1 MFYLFTLP
9 QKRINFNSKSIL
21 MKIIKLTTLF
31 FLIVIVYACSTATTE
46 KLQETDEEATIA
58 VEKVVQ
64 DLFDEVWSGHDET
77 AITRY
82 QTDDFLLL
90 EHGEVWN
97 NDTIANWCK
106 NAKKR
111 ELQFERIN
119 NFERIAAK
127 RNGDKLW
134 LAYHNYGTFKLDTVS
149 FKSSW
154 LESVVAV
161 KKDSVWKLELMHS
174 TRQSND

>member
-1 MFYLFTLP
+1 
-9 QKRINFNSKSIL
+9 
-21 MKIIKLTTLF
+21 MKIIKLLTLF
-31 FLIVIVYACSTATTE
+31 FLIVIVYACSTTTAE

-64 DLFDEVWSGHDET
+64 NLFDEVWSDYDEA
-77 AITRY
+77 AITKY

-106 NAKKR
+106 SAKKR
-111 ELQFERIN
+111 ELQFDRIN

-154 LESVVAV
+154 LGSVVAV

>member
-1 MFYLFTLP
+1 
-9 QKRINFNSKSIL
+9 
-21 MKIIKLTTLF
+21 MKIIKLLTLF
-31 FLIVIVYACSTATTE
+31 FLIVIVYACSTATAE

-58 VEKVVQ
+58 VEEVVQ
-64 DLFDEVWSGHDET
+64 NLFDEVWSDYDEA
-77 AITRY
+77 AITKY

-106 NAKKR
+106 SAKKR
-111 ELQFERIN
+111 ELQFDRIN
-119 NFERIAAK
+119 NFKRIASK

-134 LAYHNYGTFKLDTVS
+134 LAYHNYGTFKLDTLS

>member
-1 MFYLFTLP
+1 M
-9 QKRINFNSKSIL
+9 
-21 MKIIKLTTLF
+21 
-31 FLIVIVYACSTATTE
+31 YACSTATAE

-58 VEKVVQ
+58 VEEVVQ
-64 DLFDEVWSGHDET
+64 NLFDEVWSDYDEA
-77 AITRY
+77 AITKY

-106 NAKKR
+106 SAKKR
-111 ELQFERIN
+111 ELQFDRIN

-134 LAYHNYGTFKLDTVS
+134 LAYHNYGTFKLDTLS

-174 TRQSND
+174 TRQSKD

>member
-1 MFYLFTLP
+1 
-9 QKRINFNSKSIL
+9 
-21 MKIIKLTTLF
+21 MKIIKLLTLF
-31 FLIVIVYACSTATTE
+31 FLIVIVYACSTATAE

-58 VEKVVQ
+58 VEEVVQ
-64 DLFDEVWSGHDET
+64 NLFDEVWSDYDEA
-77 AITRY
+77 AITKY

-106 NAKKR
+106 SAKKR
-111 ELQFERIN
+111 ELQFDRIN

-134 LAYHNYGTFKLDTVS
+134 LAYHNYGTFKLDTLS

-174 TRQSND
+174 TRQSKD